1 MKTFY
6 SLLLTLLSLAIQA
19 QTVYFVNS
27 QTGNDSNDGL
37 SATLSGDSGPKAS
50 INSAINAASSGD
62 VLSIESGSYAED
74 VIIDRNLAF
83 VKTGSGSVLAN
94 SFTFSFGGQLLEALP
109 SADAIN
115 APLVTINSGS
125 VIEHGITLVQANGT
139 LVVNDGNYNE
149 SVFLNKSFD
158 FLANVSVGVNDL
170 ILAGQGIKVVLSGRL
185 IVSNS
190 LQFNRPEGG
199 RIELSSG
206 DLVVQEGASVYPGN
220 AASYAITSGSGAVRA
235 SITTD
240 GVVFPVGTETTY
252 APVTISG
259 INSGSEQVGV
269 SVRSAGNTQSFN
281 PWLPD
286 QVNSHVK
293 LQWSIESSVTQTAS
307 IRFDYNGSAEPS
319 NWNDVQNRLVAA
331 SVNNGDFNPLANS
344 LIGESYASADAT
356 PDGLFAIYSDFPNT
370 TKSASLPSFEVYPNP
385 FTNQLQINTG
395 YSSNESF
402 TVRLTDLTGRLVYS
416 NQLKYN
422 NGILLLSDLQDLS
435 SGYYNLTLENQ
446 DTRLSFA
453 VVK

>member
-1 MKTFY
+1 
-6 SLLLTLLSLAIQA
+6 
-19 QTVYFVNS
+19 
-27 QTGNDSNDGL
+27 
-37 SATLSGDSGPKAS
+37 
-50 INSAINAASSGD
+50 
-62 VLSIESGSYAED
+62 
-74 VIIDRNLAF
+74 
-83 VKTGSGSVLAN
+83 
-94 SFTFSFGGQLLEALP
+94 
-109 SADAIN
+109 
-115 APLVTINSGS
+115 
-125 VIEHGITLVQANGT
+125 
-139 LVVNDGNYNE
+139 VNDGNYNE

-158 FLANVSVGVNDL
+158 FLSNISVGVNDL

-185 IVSNS
+185 IVNNS

-259 INSGSEQVGV
+259 INSGSEQVSV

-319 NWNDVQNRLVAA
+319 NWNDVENRLVAA
-331 SVNNGDFNPLANS
+331 SVNNGDFNPVSNS
-344 LIGESYASADAT
+344 LIGESYASADAV
-356 PDGLFAIYSDFPNT
+356 PDGLFAIYSDFPN
-370 TKSASLPSFEVYPNP
+370 AV
-385 FTNQLQINTG
+385 TNLVE
-395 YSSNESF
+395 NESVKAFPQPFQTNLNIQVPSTAPEAF
-402 TVRLTDLTGRLVYS
+402 TIQLNDMAGRMVFSEQLTS
-416 NQLKYN
+416 N
-422 NGILLLSDLQDLS
+422 NGLLVMNGLDQLSTGIYILKAFSD
-435 SGYYNLTLENQ
+435 NQ
-446 DTRLSFA
+446 SFTA
-453 VVK
+453 RIVKSN